1 MVVEYFPYLV
11 EVVVVSLLVELE
23 VRQSLEEEVEHQNL
37 EEQEELQLYLSE
49 KLPRITSWRGRWG
62 NNWGT

>member
-37 EEQEELQLYLSE
+37 EVQEELQLYLSE
-49 KLPRITSWRGRWG
+49 KMPRITSWRRRWG
-62 NNWGT
+62 NNWRT